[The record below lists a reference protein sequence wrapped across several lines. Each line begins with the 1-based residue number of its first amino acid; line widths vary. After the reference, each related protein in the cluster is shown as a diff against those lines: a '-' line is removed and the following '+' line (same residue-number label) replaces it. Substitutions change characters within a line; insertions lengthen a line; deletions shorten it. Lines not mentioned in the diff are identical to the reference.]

1 MKEMNCLLA
10 AAFHP
15 HFKLAWLHPREEDLK
30 QTVKQKMISLLDM
43 RALDENSSPSEEEFE
58 KDDFFGSLY
67 IHKEKKST
75 SRDLVECFLHDKPQK
90 KKLNDAFPNSQFR
103 DMFIR
108 YNTAIPSSAAVERI
122 FSIGK
127 DIFKPKRSGL
137 SDEHFEM
144 LVFLKGLHV

>member
-1 MKEMNCLLA
+1 MRTA
-10 AAFHP
+10 AP
-15 HFKLAWLHPREEDLK
+15 VKKNLK
-30 QTVKQKMISLLDM
+30 MMI
-43 RALDENSSPSEEEFE
+43 
-58 KDDFFGSLY
+58 FFGSLY

-75 SRDLVECFLHDKPQK
+75 SRDLVESFLHDKPQK

-108 YNTAIPSSAAVERI
+108 YNSAIPSSAAVERI

-127 DIFKPKRSGL
+127 DILKPKRSGF
-137 SDEHFEM
+137 SDEHFVM